1 MREKILRSLNTGNL
15 KDEEWEGAA
24 HVIASL
30 GAAQIGNRKH
40 LSVGALLLHI
50 RAGHVNFL
58 PRVLALITLQIA
70 SRARR
75 NKWKGVGRHN
85 AERIAQIALDRFLQA
100 NCEAC
105 NGVGT
110 IGELG
115 QVIVICQT
123 CKGTGNRKDDLHEMA
138 KYLGVSLKLFRDLDL
153 IERVK
158 DVVSMLD
165 RMEGYAAS
173 GTRMQARGDE
183 HNI

>member
-1 MREKILRSLNTGNL
+1 MRERVIHALNSGNL
-15 KDEEWEGAA
+15 KDEAWETSA
-24 HVIASL
+24 HIVASL
-30 GAAQIGNRKH
+30 GAAQIGNRGH

-50 RAGHVNFL
+50 RAGHINFL
-58 PRVLALITLQIA
+58 PRVLALLSLSVA

-85 AERIAQIALDRFLQA
+85 ASKLAQVALDRFLDT
-100 NCEAC
+100 NCESC

-110 IGELG
+110 IGDLG

-123 CKGTGNRKDDLHEMA
+123 CKGTGNRKDDLHMMA
-138 KYLGVSLKLFRDLDL
+138 QVLGMSIRAFRDLDM
-153 IERVK
+153 IERVR

-173 GTRMQARGDE
+173 GTRRQAKGDE
-183 HNI
+183 

>member
-1 MREKILRSLNTGNL
+1 MKERILKSLNANNL
-15 KDEEWEGAA
+15 KTEEWENAA
-24 HVIASL
+24 HVVASL
-30 GAAQIGNRKH
+30 GAAQIGSRKH
-40 LSVGALLLHI
+40 LSIGALLLHI

-58 PRVLALITLQIA
+58 PRVLGLLSLSVA

-75 NKWKGVGRHN
+75 NGWKGVGRHN
-85 AERIAQIALDRFLQA
+85 AGKIAQIALDRFLQA

-138 KYLGVSLKLFRDLDL
+138 KYLGMTKKLFNDLDM
-153 IERVK
+153 IERVR